1 MLTGSWC
8 EVCVYTGWGTH
19 LPDPGRLRETRNPGR
34 RHEAR
39 GRWDRARNSTIE
51 DDRGVINSLLSPI
64 FMGVMC
70 DMKMTDKCH
79 VYCQVTTVF
88 AADAVARMS
97 GTIGVAAVTAG
108 PGKTLTCN
116 LIKVWHCPVI
126 CYHGIQNNHVQWEIN
141 CNGNCHFSKI

>member
-1 MLTGSWC
+1 MIKSSL
-8 EVCVYTGWGTH
+8 
-19 LPDPGRLRETRNPGR
+19 
-34 RHEAR
+34 
-39 GRWDRARNSTIE
+39 ST
-51 DDRGVINSLLSPI
+51 I

-70 DMKMTDKCH
+70 DRKMTDKCH

-116 LIKVWHCPVI
+116 LIKV
-126 CYHGIQNNHVQWEIN
+126 
-141 CNGNCHFSKI
+141 